1 MPDLWD
7 ALEEE
12 KPLQIAGA
20 FNAYAALLAERA
32 GFKALYISGSGV
44 ATASLGLPDLGLTN
58 LNDVLVDLWR
68 IKGATEL
75 PVLVDIDTGWGP
87 ELVIERVIRELERA
101 GAAGVHIE
109 DQVALKRC
117 GHREGKKVVPTEE
130 MVARVRA
137 ASRSRRNPRFMII
150 ARTDAYA
157 LEGLEGALERAKA
170 YVEAGAD
177 AIFPEGLKSLDEFSA
192 FAELGVPVLANVTEF
207 GKTPLFSVQELAQA
221 GVSMV
226 LYPLSAFRAASKAM
240 TRVYEAI
247 RKEGTQRGVLDLMH
261 TRGEIYDIIGYYEYE
276 KRADELLKDLEGE
289 DGKG

>member
-192 FAELGVPVLANVTEF
+192 FAELGVPVLANITEF